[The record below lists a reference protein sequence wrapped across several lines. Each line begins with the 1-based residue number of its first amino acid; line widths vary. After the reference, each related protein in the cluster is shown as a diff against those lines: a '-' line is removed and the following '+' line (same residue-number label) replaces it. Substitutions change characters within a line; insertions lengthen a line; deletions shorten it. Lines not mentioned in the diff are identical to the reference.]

1 MKLAR
6 FLAFCLVVLVL
17 VLTPAAVFAED
28 KGGHGGG
35 EPGGDILAPRFD
47 LGIWSIIVFVLLL
60 WVLGK
65 FAWGPMLAG
74 LRRREQGIRDAI
86 AEAEGSRTEAQR
98 LREQLKSEFENAN
111 LKVRDIME
119 QGRRDAEQTAQEIA
133 ARARAEIQGER
144 DRLRREI
151 DTAKDQALQEIWKQ
165 SAQLATLISA
175 KAIRKHLAPDDHR
188 QLVDEALGELKVAG
202 NQWQQGAGS
211 HA

>member
-1 MKLAR
+1 MTLTR

-28 KGGHGGG
+28 KGGHG
-35 EPGGDILAPRFD
+35 ESGGDILAPRFD
-47 LGIWSIIVFVLLL
+47 LGIWSIIVFVALL

-65 FAWGPMLAG
+65 FAWRPMMAG
-74 LRRREQGIRDAI
+74 LQKREQGIRDAI
-86 AEAEGSRTEAQR
+86 AEAEGSRSEAQR
-98 LREQLKSEFENAN
+98 LRDQLKSEFDNAN

-133 ARARAEIQGER
+133 ARARAEIQSER
-144 DRLRREI
+144 DRLRRDI

-188 QLVDEALGELKVAG
+188 QLVDEALGELKQAG
-202 NQWQQGAGS
+202 SQRQQGAGA